1 MNRKYSALRD
11 PKKTVFLGIISLFV
25 FVGCSLGPKSL
36 KGNRLDYNMS
46 IQKSNNEELLVN
58 LVRAKYLEPLFFLQ
72 VGSISSSFS
81 FTAEAGLTGI
91 FYDKRSDI
99 FTNSLNPMVGTAYGE
114 KPTIT
119 YTPVQGKDA
128 LKQLMEEITLDRFL
142 ILTRLGLGVES
153 LMWLIVESFG
163 ELHNYEPDLTKGKD
177 EPYVKFLDLAGIFG
191 RMQTRGDI
199 EFVSIDEQGNGI
211 MQLRYSGPEEAEEVE
226 KLLEINPERI
236 HTPDGK
242 IISIIKLTP
251 VRDLTFGI
259 EERCRHDT
267 VTVRFKSCFGILYDL
282 ARNIE
287 VPEEEMERGLARK
300 NTVTTDNIINRK
312 GLHRGLIRVRS
323 SETPSKDAYVSVFYR
338 GRWYYIP
345 DSDAESKAHFVLVG
359 TLFSLQAGEFLSIRP
374 LLTLPVNQ

>member
-1 MNRKYSALRD
+1 
-11 PKKTVFLGIISLFV
+11 
-25 FVGCSLGPKSL
+25 
-36 KGNRLDYNMS
+36 
-46 IQKSNNEELLVN
+46 LVN
-58 LVRAKYLEPLFFLQ
+58 LIRAKYLEPLFFLQ

-99 FTNSLNPMVGTAYGE
+99 FTNSLNPMVGTSYGE

-142 ILTRLGLGVES
+142 ILTRLGVGIES

-163 ELHNYEPDLTKGKD
+163 ELHNYEPGLMKGKD
-177 EPYVKFLDLAGIFG
+177 EPYGKFLDLAGIFG

-199 EFVSIDEQGNGI
+199 EFVSIDEQGTGI
-211 MQLRYSGPEEAEEVE
+211 MQLRYTGPEEAEEVE
-226 KLLEINPERI
+226 KLLGINPERI
-236 HTPDGK
+236 NAPDGK

-259 EERCRHDT
+259 EETGRHDT

-282 ARNIE
+282 ARHVE
-287 VPEEEMERGLARK
+287 VPEEEVERGLARK
-300 NTVTTDNIINRK
+300 NAITTHNIINRK
-312 GLHRGLIRVRS
+312 GLHKGLIKVRS
-323 SETPSKDAYVSVFYR
+323 SEIPSKDAYVSVFYR
-338 GRWYYIP
+338 GRLYYIP
-345 DSDAESKAHFVLVG
+345 DSDAESKAHFVLMG
-359 TLFSLQAGEFLSIRP
+359 TLFSLQAGELLSIRP

>member
-1 MNRKYSALRD
+1 MNRKALQYA
-11 PKKTVFLGIISLFV
+11 KKIILLGMFLCSVLI
-25 FVGCSLGPKSL
+25 GCSLGPKSL

-58 LVRAKYLEPLFFLQ
+58 LIRAKYLEPLFFLQ

-99 FTNSLNPMVGTAYGE
+99 FTNSLNPMVGTSYGE

-142 ILTRLGLGVES
+142 ILTRLGVGIES

-163 ELHNYEPDLTKGKD
+163 ELHNYEPGLMKGKD
-177 EPYVKFLDLAGIFG
+177 EPYGKFLDLAGIFG

-199 EFVSIDEQGNGI
+199 EFVSIDEQGTGI
-211 MQLRYSGPEEAEEVE
+211 MQLRYTGPEEAEEVE
-226 KLLEINPERI
+226 KLLGINPERI
-236 HTPDGK
+236 NAPDGK

-259 EERCRHDT
+259 EETGRHDT

-282 ARNIE
+282 ARHVE
-287 VPEEEMERGLARK
+287 VPEEEVERGLARK
-300 NTVTTDNIINRK
+300 NAITTHNIINRK
-312 GLHRGLIRVRS
+312 GLHKGLIKVRS
-323 SETPSKDAYVSVFYR
+323 SEIPSKDAYVSVFYR
-338 GRWYYIP
+338 GRLYYIP
-345 DSDAESKAHFVLVG
+345 DSDAESKAHFVLMG
-359 TLFSLQAGEFLSIRP
+359 TLFSLQAGELLSIRP